1 MPTVIATSIPK
12 NTPVPIPWRLAD
24 PGPLAKTSGSI
35 PSTKASDV
43 ITIGRNRRWAARM
56 AASSLHPFFDLHL
69 GELHDQ
75 DSILGTSPMSMTSPI
90 WK

>member
-35 PSTKASDV
+35 PSTKASDG
-43 ITIGRNRRWAARM
+43 ITIGRNSVIGAGSVVTKDIPAGVIAAGSPCKVIREITED
-56 AASSLHPFFDLHL
+56 DLL
-69 GELHDQ
+69 EEIQ
-75 DSILGTSPMSMTSPI
+75 
-90 WK
+90 